1 MDNFVKEF
9 INKRTLSAEMELN
22 EPLCKAIY
30 CLEKSDE
37 LINNVCC
44 KHQQQLINNV
54 PWPSMHDMYKRSYEY
69 CCGALG
75 CFLIAQFP
83 SSEALCRTAIEGAVN
98 LHYVSLGNS
107 MGKQIAYFKEYLET
121 ERKQNTNWQRSVEN
135 SDYPQDAKDHHFEKI
150 RQKEESLTQYDDMLR
165 QSLHLAGIDYDSSK
179 LNWPNIFERFREVDD
194 EIGYRTIYVAL
205 CSQAH
210 NDAED
215 VLNSI
220 FSRVASGVD
229 GLAEAQMVEQYN
241 FSLYMI
247 LTAIKFHIRASA
259 MYIAKFRIS
268 ATDLIELLKEI
279 NKAIILVKEHG
290 PRLISEK
297 IKFQSAT

>member
-1 MDNFVKEF
+1 MTL
-9 INKRTLSAEMELN
+9 NKSLY
-22 EPLCKAIY
+22 KAIY
-30 CLEKSDE
+30 CLEKSAE
-37 LINNVCC
+37 LINNSCC
-44 KHQQQLINNV
+44 ENQQQLINNV
-54 PWPSMHDMYKRSYEY
+54 PWVSMHDMYKRSYEY

-98 LHYVSLGNS
+98 LHYVSLGDS
-107 MGKQIAYFKEYLET
+107 MGKQIAYFKEYLDT

-135 SDYPQDAKDHHFEKI
+135 ANYPQDAKDLHFEQI
-150 RQKEESLTQYDDMLR
+150 RQKEESLSQYDDMLR

-179 LNWPNIFERFREVDD
+179 LNWPNIFERFREIDD
-194 EIGYRTIYVAL
+194 EVGYRTVYTAL

-220 FSRVASGVD
+220 FSRVAPNVD

-247 LTAIKFHIRASA
+247 LTAIKYHIFASA
-259 MYIAKFRIS
+259 MYIAKFGIS
-268 ATDLIELLKEI
+268 ATDLISLLNKI
-279 NKAIILVKEHG
+279 NEAIFLVTEHG

-297 IKFQSAT
+297 IKFQSTT